1 MALENL
7 NVGTS
12 ANSNDGDTLRAAF
25 IKTRKMFA
33 EVYGETY
40 SEQTPVASNVAFEV
54 DAERIKTTNDPAS
67 GLDGYVMTYDHAT
80 GGFTFEEYFNGDIT
94 RVQGGS
100 GLSGDTQSGD
110 ATINIDLNDLTEA
123 VLDVAND
130 DIAFVD
136 TSDSNTTRKESIADL
151 VSGVAGSGLTAVS
164 GVLSVDA
171 IGTDDIANDAVTPSK
186 LDQFDDSLTAA
197 TSGHILVSNG
207 TDFIHTAMSGDA
219 TIASGGALTIGND
232 KITYAK
238 LGAEFTTKAAIPSD
252 YDVDFATATIFTDT
266 MDAATIAYDIENPSV
281 GDVKTLVLSGD
292 GTDRTISFTMSGST
306 DTDANIFKKMKGS
319 DDFVFTSGALNLV
332 QMIVVDDTSNGEEIW
347 YSNSVVAS

>member
-54 DAERIKTTNDPAS
+54 DAERIKTTNDPAA

-110 ATINIDLNDLTEA
+110 ATINIDLDDLTEA
-123 VLDVAND
+123 ALDVAND

-136 TSDSNTTRKESIADL
+136 TSDSNATRKESIVDL
-151 VSGVAGSGLTAVS
+151 VSGIAGSGLTAAS
-164 GVLSVDA
+164 GVLSVNA
-171 IGTDDIANDAVTPSK
+171 VGTDDISDDAVTPAK
-186 LDQFDDSLTAA
+186 VNLLADDLAA
-197 TSGHILVSNG
+197 TDGHIMVADG
-207 TDFIHTAMSGDA
+207 TDFSNVAVGGDA
-219 TIASGGALTIGND
+219 TIDNTGALTIEDNT
-232 KITYAK
+232 INYAK
-238 LGAEFTTKAAIPSD
+238 LGVEFTTRAAITSPD
-252 YDVDFATATIFTDT
+252 YDVDFDTASIFTST
-266 MDAATIAYDIENPSV
+266 MSAATIAYDIENPSV

-306 DTDANIFKKMKGS
+306 GETFNKMKGS